1 MMINRVEVHKRLES
15 LLERYNEIFQEVLGA
30 IKTFEAKL
38 QLKDEAKPNF
48 HKAPPVPLAL
58 KQAIGEELDRLE
70 TEGIIEKV
78 EFSE

>member
-1 MMINRVEVHKRLES
+1 M
-15 LLERYNEIFQEVLGA
+15 RYFKELGA

-70 TEGIIEKV
+70 SEGIIEKV
-78 EFSE
+78 EFSEWAAPVVPVPKPDGHM